1 MDLCWKDLNDEVAAL
16 DLKDCIDTLMS
27 SIADHQTMV
36 HEALARLKEK
46 VQRLAVIDSDVAEL
60 KYSVHQLELKDSSI
74 DEMLDLH
81 EKRLTSLEKGTEGKY
96 LMSCNLHSYFCNL
109 QI

>member
-1 MDLCWKDLNDEVAAL
+1 MGLCLKDLNDEVAAL
-16 DLKDCIDTLMS
+16 DLKDCLDTLMS
-27 SIADHQTMV
+27 NIADHQTMV

-46 VQRLAVIDSDVAEL
+46 VQRFAVIDSEVAEL
-60 KYSVHQLELKDSSI
+60 KDSVYQLKIKDTSF

-96 LMSCNLHSYFCNL
+96 F
-109 QI
+109 